1 MLRPIA
7 LVAAFAFA
15 LASCGPKNEAA
26 KSGEPT
32 GQSGFKVALLTP
44 GPISDSGWN
53 AMAYEGLKAIE
64 TEMGATV
71 NNQEAQG
78 TQIRDAMRSY
88 AQKGYQLVFGHG
100 FEYNEPAAEVAKDF
114 PNTVFVSSS
123 GGLTGPNVG
132 AFRFYLEQGFY
143 LCGFMAG
150 LMSKTGVVAMIGGM
164 DVPSVKSTFRGFAA
178 GAKAARPDIE
188 VKEIYT
194 GNFTD
199 SGAAKQAT
207 LQAIAQGADF
217 VIHQANNAA
226 QGVFDACKEKGVY
239 AFGSNADQN
248 ANESGVVIAS
258 GVIVAKP
265 AFLELAKRV
274 KEKTYKGEILLM
286 GMEKGAIDFI
296 LNPALADKVPADVKE
311 KVETLKA
318 QIKADE
324 VAVPKDEF

>member
-1 MLRPIA
+1 MIRHLLLIVVCLFA
-7 LVAAFAFA
+7 LV
-15 LASCGPKNEAA
+15 SCGAKEDAPAAGEQPKDD
-26 KSGEPT
+26 
-32 GQSGFKVALLTP
+32 FKVALLTP

-53 AMAYEGLKAIE
+53 AMAFEGLKAIE
-64 TEMGATV
+64 SDMGATV

-88 AQKGYQLVFGHG
+88 AQKDYDLVFGHG

-114 PNTVFVSSS
+114 PDTVFVSSS

-150 LMSKTGVVAMIGGM
+150 LMSKTGVVAMIGGI
-164 DVPSVKSTFRGFAA
+164 DVPSIKSTFRGFAD
-178 GAKAARPDIE
+178 GAKAARPDIV

-274 KEKTYKGEILLM
+274 KGKTYKGEILLM
-286 GMEKGAIDFI
+286 GMEVGAIDFVF
-296 LNPALADKVPADVKE
+296 NPTLAAKVPAAVKE

-318 QIKADE
+318 QIKNNE